1 MIVFIPLS
9 SLVFT
14 ILLIAATLND
24 SPDRLWFKL
33 MACAHF
39 VVLGLGAFVYADPT
53 TREYGILLGLVLS
66 FLGDLFLAL
75 RRRSKNYFVLG
86 IAFFT
91 LAQFAYLSIYPW
103 TSFQYPVFVIAF
115 TLQILTLWAF
125 GQKGVLELPHK
136 ILPFLILYDLALVAM
151 VSFTSGLYS
160 FEPNPVT
167 LLRLVSSSA
176 FFLSDSILFMVYFI
190 KPKKKARVVAYLLL
204 YHFAQTLIAL
214 SLWY

>member
-1 MIVFIPLS
+1 MIVLIPLS

-14 ILLIAATLND
+14 ILLIFATLND

-53 TREYGILLGLVLS
+53 IREYGILFGLSLS

-75 RRRSKNYFVLG
+75 RHQSKRYFVLG

-103 TSFQYPVFVIAF
+103 TSFHYPVFVIALS
-115 TLQILTLWAF
+115 LQILTLWAF
-125 GQKGVLELPHK
+125 SQKGVLELPNK
-136 ILPFLILYDLALVAM
+136 ILPLLLLYDLALVAM
-151 VSFTSGLYS
+151 VSFAFGLYS

-167 LLRLVSSSA
+167 LLRLASSLA

-190 KPKKKARVVAYLLL
+190 KPKKKARVYIAYLLL

-214 SLWY
+214 SLW